1 MEIIRYKMTSILADT
16 QYHFNVFYNT
26 DTRNIQLQDE
36 TISKINYLAQ
46 KVGAPSYKKT
56 PDFRRNHNRQ
66 VKNEKSGY
74 KKQKARTMPT
84 TNEDW
89 EAVRNFKTT
98 TLEKRSQQGIDADI
112 DKIRSHL
119 NRLTKKTYVDVLD
132 SIKQILNLVVKE
144 QISAQE
150 NLLKVGNA
158 IFVVGSKNK
167 FWSELYAI
175 LYKDLVE
182 QIPIMASICN
192 QNFDQFKEMFDN
204 IEYIS
209 PDEDYNEYCVINK
222 KNEGR
227 KGMSNFLIYLMKNN
241 LIEIDRMSNLII
253 GLLEMIDE
261 YMPME
266 GKDKHIEEI
275 SENLSLLVLNGF
287 DVLQKHN
294 SWDKIFGNI
303 EKISGMKVSKYPSLT
318 QKTIFKMMDIL
329 DEL

>member
-1 MEIIRYKMTSILADT
+1 MTSILADT
-16 QYHFNVFYNT
+16 QYHFNIFYDT
-26 DTRNIQLQDE
+26 DTRHIHLEDD

-66 VKNEKSGY
+66 VRNENSGY
-74 KKQKARTMPT
+74 KRKHPRTTPT

-98 TLEKRSQQGIDADI
+98 KLERNTKGIEAEI

-119 NRLTKKTYVDVLD
+119 NRLTKKTYDDVLK
-132 SIKQILNLVVKE
+132 SIKQILNLVVKD
-144 QISAQE
+144 QFSAQE

-158 IFVVGSKNK
+158 IFIVGSKNK

-182 QIPIMASICN
+182 QIPIMLSICN
-192 QNFDQFKEMFDN
+192 QNFDQFKDMFDN

-209 PDEDYNEYCVINK
+209 PDEDYNQYCIINK

-227 KGMSNFLIYLMKNN
+227 KGMSNFLTYLMKNH
-241 LIEIDRMSNLII
+241 LIEIDRMSCLII
-253 GLLEMIDE
+253 GLLEMIDK
-261 YMPME
+261 YMPMD
-266 GKDKHIEEI
+266 GKEKHIEEI
-275 SENLSLLVLNGF
+275 AENLALLVLNGSE
-287 DVLQKHN
+287 VLEQNKA
-294 SWDKIFGNI
+294 WDKIY
-303 EKISGMKVSKYPSLT
+303 EKIEELAGLKASMYPSLT
-318 QKTIFKMMDIL
+318 QKTVFKMMDIF

>member
-1 MEIIRYKMTSILADT
+1 MTSILADT
-16 QYHFNVFYNT
+16 QYHFDIFYNT
-26 DTRNIQLQDE
+26 DTRHVQLQDE

-66 VKNEKSGY
+66 VRKDNSGY
-74 KKQKARTMPT
+74 KKKQSRTTPT

-98 TLEKRSQQGIDADI
+98 KLERKVEGIDADI

-119 NRLTKKTYVDVLD
+119 NRLTKKTYDDVLQ
-132 SIKQILNLVVKE
+132 SIKQIINLVVKD
-144 QISAQE
+144 QFTAQE

-158 IFVVGSKNK
+158 IFVIGSKNK

-182 QIPIMASICN
+182 HIPIMANICN
-192 QNFDQFKEMFDN
+192 QNFDQFKDMFN
-204 IEYIS
+204 SIEYIS

-227 KGMSNFLIYLMKNN
+227 KGMSNFLTYLMKNN
-241 LIEIDRMSNLII
+241 LIEIDRMSALII
-253 GLLEMIDE
+253 GLLGMIDE

-266 GKDKHIEEI
+266 GKDKHIEERA
-275 SENLSLLVLNGF
+275 ENLSLLVLNGS
-287 DVLQKHN
+287 DVLEKH
-294 SWDKIFGNI
+294 SCWDTIYDKI
-303 EKISGMKVSKYPSLT
+303 EELSGLKSSKYPSLT
-318 QKTIFKMMDIL
+318 QKTVFKMMDIF

>member
-1 MEIIRYKMTSILADT
+1 MTSILADT
-16 QYHFNVFYNT
+16 QYHFDIFYNT
-26 DTRNIQLQDE
+26 DTRHVQLKDE

-74 KKQKARTMPT
+74 KKKQARTMPT

-89 EAVRNFKTT
+89 EYVRNFKTT
-98 TLEKRSQQGIDADI
+98 TLQRKTEGIDADI

-119 NRLTKKTYVDVLD
+119 NRLTKKTYDDVLD
-132 SIKQILNLVVKE
+132 SIKQILNLVVKDKLA
-144 QISAQE
+144 AQE

-167 FWSELYAI
+167 FWSELYAV

-182 QIPIMASICN
+182 QIPVMADICN
-192 QNFDQFKEMFDN
+192 QNFDQFKEMFNN

-227 KGMSNFLIYLMKNN
+227 KGMSNFLTYLMKNN
-241 LIEIDRMSNLII
+241 LIEIDRMSTLIV

-275 SENLSLLVLNGF
+275 SENLSLLVLNGY
-287 DVLQKHN
+287 DVLQRHS
-294 SWDKIFGNI
+294 SWDKILENI
-303 EKISGMKVSKYPSLT
+303 EKISGTKVSKYPSLT
-318 QKTIFKMMDIL
+318 QKTIFKMMDII